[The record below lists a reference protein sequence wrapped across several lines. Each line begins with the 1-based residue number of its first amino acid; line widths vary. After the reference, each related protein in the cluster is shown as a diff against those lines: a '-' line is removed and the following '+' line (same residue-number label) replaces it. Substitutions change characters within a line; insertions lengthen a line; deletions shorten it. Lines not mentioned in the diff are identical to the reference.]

1 MAYVFDKI
9 LAAGVRAGELPGRT
23 KRAREWYRSSAT
35 NAQATPSGLMK
46 ADESKSKFSSS
57 GASPGGLYLFQYN
70 PKHKKTL
77 PYYDT
82 FPLVFP
88 VGPAPGGF
96 YGLNMHYLSY
106 RHRAVLMD
114 ALYDLATNTRYD
126 QSTRLRISYET
137 LKGAAKYKY
146 FKATLHHYLS
156 GHVKSRFLE
165 VSAAEWD
172 IALFLPIARFQKAT
186 QDKVWADSRRKWA

>member
-9 LAAGVRAGELPGRT
+9 LAAGVRSGELPGRT
-23 KRAREWYRSSAT
+23 ASARDWYRD
-35 NAQATPSGLMK
+35 QAIKSTTTPTSLMK
-46 ADESKSKFSSS
+46 ADESKSRFSTS
-57 GASPGGLYLFQYN
+57 GANVGGLYLFQYN

-77 PYYDT
+77 PFYDT

-88 VGPAPGGF
+88 VGSAPGGF
-96 YGLNMHYLSY
+96 MGLNMHYLSY
-106 RHRAVLMD
+106 RHRAVLMN
-114 ALYDLATNTRYD
+114 ALYDLATNDRYD
-126 QSTRLRISYET
+126 QTTKLRISYDT
-137 LKGAAKYKY
+137 LKAAAKYKY

-156 GHVKSRFLE
+156 SHVKSRFLE

-186 QDKVWADSRRKWA
+186 QDKVWAESRRKFA